1 MLVITCLCKIT
12 SADEEE
18 GRDGK
23 AAKAKRDGASVQRAG
38 KGSHSALPSGFTP
51 LWSPGS
57 HGLVLTGLAWC
68 ASITPR
74 HPPSPPALDSPKAVS
89 MFTSNPCLS
98 SHGAAAPTW
107 AGETSACRRRTQHF
121 RPWCSPSSF
130 AKRPPILASTGSV
143 GWPCPPASAW
153 ELCRR
158 EGSECPKQGS
168 RYLAVNR
175 HTGDGNLPHFKKT
188 CKQDCI
194 SMPYMYI
201 P

>member
-18 GRDGK
+18 GQDGK
-23 AAKAKRDGASVQRAG
+23 AAKAKGEGASVRRAG
-38 KGSHSALPSGFTP
+38 KGSHSALPGGFTP

-89 MFTSNPCLS
+89 TFTSNPCLS
-98 SHGAAAPTW
+98 SPGAAAPTR
-107 AGETSACRRRTQHF
+107 AGETSARHRWTQHF

-130 AKRPPILASTGSV
+130 ANRPPVLASISSV
-143 GWPCPPASAW
+143 GWPCPPASA
-153 ELCRR
+153 
-158 EGSECPKQGS
+158 GSFAGGKGPSAQS
-168 RYLAVNR
+168 RAAGTWL
-175 HTGDGNLPHFKKT
+175 
-188 CKQDCI
+188 
-194 SMPYMYI
+194 
-201 P
+201 